1 MRTPFLTRRGFIVGG
16 AATFLPNIGRT
27 ATPGC
32 TLAAEQEEGP
42 YYVED
47 EKLRQDI
54 TEGHPGMPLRL
65 RVALVDARSCA
76 PLANAAV
83 DIWHCNASGVY
94 SGFTSANPDGGGRG
108 FGPPPGRGFGPPPD
122 GFGPPPGR
130 GRSRQIDETRFLR
143 GVQITNKEGVA
154 QFTTIYPGWYA
165 GRTIHIHLKAHV
177 GGSGDPFSA
186 GHVAHTGQMFFPEDL
201 TERIAKLEPYSKRL
215 SVHRT
220 TQDEDQIFR
229 SQHGTQS
236 ILAME
241 RLPEGY
247 AGMITMAIDPEATP
261 APVGIGGRGGRGR
274 PF

>member
-1 MRTPFLTRRGFIVGG
+1 MRIPFLTRRGFIVGG
-16 AATFLPNIGRT
+16 AASFLPSIGRA

-32 TLAAEQEEGP
+32 TLTAEQEEGP

-54 TEGHPGMPLRL
+54 AEERPGMPLRL
-65 RVALVDARSCA
+65 RIALVDARSCA
-76 PLANAAV
+76 PLTNAAV
-83 DIWHCNASGVY
+83 DTWHCDASGVY

-108 FGPPPGRGFGPPPD
+108 FGPPPD

-130 GRSRQIDETRFLR
+130 GRSRQIDATRFLR
-143 GVQITNKEGVA
+143 GVQVTNRDGVA

-177 GGSGDPFSA
+177 GVSGDPYSA
-186 GHVAHTGQMFFPEDL
+186 GHVAHTGQVFFPEDL
-201 TERIAKLEPYSKRL
+201 TEKIAKLEPYAKRL

-229 SQHGTQS
+229 SQHGVQS
-236 ILAME
+236 IAAME
-241 RLPEGY
+241 KWQDGY
-247 AGMITMAIDPEATP
+247 GATITMAIDPEATP